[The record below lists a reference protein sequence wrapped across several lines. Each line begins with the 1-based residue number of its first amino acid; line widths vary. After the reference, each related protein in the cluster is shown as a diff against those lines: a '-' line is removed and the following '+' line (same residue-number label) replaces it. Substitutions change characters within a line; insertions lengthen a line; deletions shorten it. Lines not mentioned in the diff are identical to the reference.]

1 LSLFKLKKF
10 LLIAYIS
17 FFSFHSSVTYAE
29 NFDTIRNKAISV
41 IKKGQINRGLQAL
54 ESLASKGDL
63 KSIIIT
69 GSLFL
74 NGKNIPKDYKRAHF
88 WFKKGSEQCDQKSI
102 LILEKYFYKRRG
114 SEFFDP
120 QKIDFIKNNCLKKKK
135 ENLETVENKSQKNK
149 TIRKDKPKNISKKNN
164 RINKEVTRSWQNI
177 TPKYG
182 KVGSV
187 GSGFAINQDGYFLT
201 NHHVV
206 DKCKSIRVKY
216 NSLYGTAKLVNWDE
230 EFDSAILKVDAL
242 TPYYAKYDD
251 AEYIAGEKLYA
262 AGFPAQRLFGNQ
274 MSFSEGMLT
283 NVEMSSSILSFFKGA
298 MLMSV
303 PIASGN
309 SGGPVM
315 NKFGAIRGMVVG
327 GYEEAW
333 VKDILKKAKYKVNT
347 SNVTFNF
354 MVSGNLLKNW
364 LYDNRIGITVITK
377 SHPKLDSDII
387 GLMAK
392 KFVANIE
399 CVKNE

>member
-1 LSLFKLKKF
+1 MLIKLKNI
-10 LLIAYIS
+10 LLIAIIS
-17 FFSFHSSVTYAE
+17 FFSFYRSASYAE
-29 NFDTIRNKAISV
+29 NFDKIRNKAISV

-120 QKIDFIKNNCLKKKK
+120 QKIDYIKNNCLKKKK
-135 ENLETVENKSQKNK
+135 ENLETVENKSQKDK
-149 TIRKDKPKNISKKNN
+149 TIRKDKPKNISKNNN

-206 DKCKSIRVKY
+206 DKCESIRVKY
-216 NSLYGTAKLVNWDE
+216 NNLYGTAKLINWDE

-242 TPYYAKYDD
+242 TPYYAKFDD

-262 AGFPAQRLFGNQ
+262 AGFPAKRLFGDQ

-283 NVEMSSSILSFFKGA
+283 NVEISSSILSFFKGA

>member
-1 LSLFKLKKF
+1 MLIKLKNI
-10 LLIAYIS
+10 LLIAIIS
-17 FFSFHSSVTYAE
+17 FFSFYSSASYAE
-29 NFDTIRNKAISV
+29 NFDKIRNKAISV

-120 QKIDFIKNNCLKKKK
+120 QKIDYIKNNCLKKKK
-135 ENLETVENKSQKNK
+135 ENLETVENKSQKDK
-149 TIRKDKPKNISKKNN
+149 TIRKDKPKNISKNNN

-206 DKCKSIRVKY
+206 DKCESIRVKY
-216 NSLYGTAKLVNWDE
+216 NNLYGTAKLINWDE

-242 TPYYAKYDD
+242 TPYYAKFDD

-262 AGFPAQRLFGNQ
+262 AGFPAKRLFGDQ

-283 NVEMSSSILSFFKGA
+283 NVEISSSILSFFKGA